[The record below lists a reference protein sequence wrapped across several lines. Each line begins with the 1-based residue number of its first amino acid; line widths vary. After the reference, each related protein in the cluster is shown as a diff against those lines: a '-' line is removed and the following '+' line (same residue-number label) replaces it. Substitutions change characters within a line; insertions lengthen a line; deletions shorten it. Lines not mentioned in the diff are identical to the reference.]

1 MASPSAQ
8 QLEEDDGL
16 RGCELYV
23 QKHSVQ
29 QVLKD
34 CIVQLCISKPER
46 PMRFLR
52 EHFEKLE
59 KVSGSGTWFSPRR
72 PPSRPPQP
80 VQVCVC
86 VAPKPRRAS
95 PPLPACSGGG
105 GAPAGRP
112 PAAFCGEVG
121 REATVASFPPQKS
134 SLLPV
139 AQGPG
144 GLLEG
149 GADVWELLAVTIACG
164 VAGGSQ
170 LGGLVRDA
178 IGTGVKGNSP
188 DRECGGAVGG
198 QIPLIFVSEPRQ
210 TLACPSDMWGE
221 HVPHPPP
228 LS

>member
-59 KVSGSGTWFSPRR
+59 KWLRVS
-72 PPSRPPQP
+72 
-80 VQVCVC
+80 
-86 VAPKPRRAS
+86 
-95 PPLPACSGGG
+95 
-105 GAPAGRP
+105 
-112 PAAFCGEVG
+112 
-121 REATVASFPPQKS
+121 
-134 SLLPV
+134 
-139 AQGPG
+139 G

-188 DRECGGAVGG
+188 DRECGGAIGG
-198 QIPLIFVSEPRQ
+198 QIPLICVSEPRQ